1 MIEIRQQ
8 NCKNQEREIFF
19 SKKNFFSGWLLIF
32 TGKIVFQKN
41 ISYIYLQNQFSMN
54 EKKTINKYLYSS
66 KKLFSW
72 NEKNFLSSLQKLISK
87 NQLLVFIRKIILCK
101 YKKELLCYM
110 KKNTFFKWKKN
121 ITFFK
126 WKKNISSKNANSLE
140 WKIFLNSFEKT
151 NFFKWKTFLSP
162 AKWELSQFYF

>member
-8 NCKNQEREIFF
+8 NCKNQREKFFFQRKFFFQVGFLYLSVKLFFKNIFLIF
-19 SKKNFFSGWLLIF
+19 ICKINFPWMKKN
-32 TGKIVFQKN
+32 
-41 ISYIYLQNQFSMN
+41 
-54 EKKTINKYLYSS
+54 NKHLYSS

-87 NQLLVFIRKIILCK
+87 NKLLVFIQKIILCK
-101 YKKELLCYM
+101 YKKELLCYL
-110 KKNTFFKWKKN
+110 KKILSSNEKKN

-126 WKKNISSKNANSLE
+126 WKKNISFKNANSLE

-151 NFFKWKTFLSP
+151 NFFKWQTFLSP